1 MHSSSAPPERAR
13 LEALTG
19 LRFLAAF
26 HVVLFHAALWERWS
40 GPAAVRHVVSAGY
53 VAVGLFFMLSGFVLT
68 YTHGGPAPVS
78 RTSFYAARFARIY
91 PVYALSLLL
100 ALPFALRTHL
110 EHGGVGPFLAEGLA
124 AFSLV
129 QSWHPS
135 FAMAWNPPGWSLSV
149 EAFFYA
155 SFPFLAPRLVVLSPR
170 RTLAVMAGALAVLLA
185 LPLAWALS
193 GPEGWSTRYDTE
205 GLWLDVL
212 RYHPL
217 VRLPEFILGICLG
230 RLFAHAPL
238 RAALARHAGLLAT
251 SATALLLGVL
261 ALGPRVPYVLL
272 HNGLLVPA
280 FAVLLLALATDQGLP
295 ARLLRHPW
303 LVRLGEASYSLYIL
317 HTPVVM
323 LVRSVGSRLLGR
335 EVLDTPAFVA
345 GTLALTVVAS
355 LVSYRLVEQ
364 PLHRRLRRAFA
375 ATPKAPPGVAGAPA
389 APATERA

>member
-1 MHSSSAPPERAR
+1 MHSPSEPAARAR

-26 HVVLFHAALWERWS
+26 HVVLFHAALWERWP
-40 GPAAVRHVVSAGY
+40 GPDSVRHIASAGY

-68 YTHGGPAPVS
+68 YTHGGPDPVP
-78 RTSFYAARFARIY
+78 RASFYAARFARIY

-110 EHGGVGPFLAEGLA
+110 EHGGLGRFLAEGLA
-124 AFSLV
+124 TVSLL
-129 QSWHPS
+129 QSWHPG
-135 FAMAWNPPGWSLSV
+135 FALAWNPPGWSLSV

-170 RTLAVMAGALAVLLA
+170 RTLAVMVGALLLLLA
-185 LPLAWALS
+185 LPVAWGL
-193 GPEGWSTRYDTE
+193 GTPEGWSTRYDTE

-217 VRLPEFILGICLG
+217 VRLPEFVLGICLG
-230 RLFAHAPL
+230 RLFAHPPL
-238 RAALARHAGLLAT
+238 RAAFARHAGLLAT
-251 SATALLLGVL
+251 SAAGLILGVL

-280 FAVLLLALATDQGLP
+280 FAVLLLALATDEGLP
-295 ARLLRHPW
+295 ARLLRHPG

-317 HTPVVM
+317 HTPLVM
-323 LVRSVGSRLLGR
+323 MFRSVGSRVLGR

-345 GTLALTVVAS
+345 GSIAFTVVAS

-375 ATPKAPPGVAGAPA
+375 TTPKAPPVTAPS
-389 APATERA
+389 PR